1 DRLRHTALEDR
12 ERIVFRELELVVA
25 AVGQVREEAGGE
37 LGDFGTHARV
47 QLAPQVRER
56 AVQLV
61 MEALARLERGDLALA
76 LRSLGLP
83 PLRLHQVFF
92 GAIQLAAGFDHREL
106 GLAQRADGS
115 IVAILR
121 LAVPGVG
128 EAFGADGLGEVS
140 HPALPGRELLLGLL
154 RLLYEALR
162 APGALLQRGG
172 LERHRL
178 PPREPRPPPPLGGRA
193 HTPGAA

>member
-1 DRLRHTALEDR
+1 
-12 ERIVFRELELVVA
+12 
-25 AVGQVREEAGGE
+25 VREG
-37 LGDFGTHARV
+37 
-47 QLAPQVRER
+47 

-61 MEALARLERGDLALA
+61 MEALARLERGDLGLA
-76 LRSLGLP
+76 PRSLGLP
-83 PLRLHQVFF
+83 PPCFPQGFF
-92 GAIQLAAGFDHREL
+92 GAIQPAAGFDHREL
-106 GLAQRADGS
+106 GLAQRTDGP

-128 EAFGADGLGEVS
+128 EALGADGLREVS
-140 HPALPGRELLLGLL
+140 PPALARRQLLLGLL

-178 PPREPRPPPPLGGRA
+178 QLREPGPPRRGAGRGLAPRAGPAPPRVLSSRATPGGPRLYRTRGPSPPPPGAFELCARAVALLELG
-193 HTPGAA
+193 P